1 MCKPGRGT
9 LTRNPICP
17 PLEVGLP
24 ASRTRRNQC
33 VISANRL
40 GLFSYGPLRSDT
52 SIPEPRV
59 QPESR
64 VLDLY
69 SPISDNS
76 TVRSEQGIQALWLV
90 PLTRIWRC
98 FGNLETSLK

>member
-1 MCKPGRGT
+1 MRKPGKGT
-9 LTRNPICP
+9 LTRNLICW
-17 PLEVGLP
+17 PLEVRLP
-24 ASRTRRNQC
+24 ASRTMRNQR
-33 VISANRL
+33 VISADCL
-40 GLFSYGPLRSDT
+40 GLFSYGPLRSYT

-76 TVRSEQGIQALWLV
+76 TVRSEQGILAPWLV